1 MITIFADIQITLIV
15 ISVVDA
21 VSSMKLKCSIS
32 EKVLVNFDTEE
43 YLYACLSFL
52 ILKKT
57 DKSQ

>member
-1 MITIFADIQITLIV
+1 MQITLIA

-21 VSSMKLKCSIS
+21 VSSLKLKCNIS
-32 EKVLVNFDTEE
+32 ETSELVNFDTEE
-43 YLYACLSFL
+43 YLYVCLSSL